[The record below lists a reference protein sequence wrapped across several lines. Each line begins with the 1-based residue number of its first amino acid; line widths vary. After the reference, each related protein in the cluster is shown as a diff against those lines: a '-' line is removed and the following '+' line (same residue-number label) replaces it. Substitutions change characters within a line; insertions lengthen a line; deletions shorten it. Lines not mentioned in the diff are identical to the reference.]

1 MTKDTIKFII
11 DSALTGRRDRAFLSR
26 ESLQNTRCGKEDE
39 RTFMNFLNKM
49 ERKFGRYAIHN
60 LSTYIIGA
68 YVIGYF
74 LYFLAPGVLYNYL
87 SLEPY
92 YILKGQIWRLV
103 TWVLIP
109 PESPGIFT
117 IIMLMLYYSLGNSLE
132 QTWGAFRYNAYIF
145 SGIISTII
153 GAFILYAVMGGNI
166 VFGQALFSTY
176 YINMSIFLAFAV
188 CYPNMEL
195 LLYFIIPIKVKWFGI
210 LYGAFIVL
218 SFLQTNWAGRVAI
231 IASMFN
237 FILFFLMTRNYNKVS
252 PKEIR
257 RKQNFKRQTSQTGRS
272 GITKHKC
279 AAEPS
284 WTVMIWNSVSV
295 PNATEIMNIA
305 RIICLRTNI
314 SKNKNVV
321 RPQSGSRRN
330 NEENKDYL
338 YNGTK
343 NDGQDHSQRT
353 DRRRNERG
361 TFQFF
366 SWKLRRTC

>member
-39 RTFMNFLNKM
+39 TTFMNFLNKM

-92 YILKGQIWRLV
+92 YILRGQIWRLI

-257 RKQNFKRQTSQTGRS
+257 RKQNFKRQTSQSGRS

-279 AAEPS
+279 A
-284 WTVMIWNSVSV
+284 ICGR
-295 PNATEIMNIA
+295 TELDGDDLEF
-305 RIICLRTNI
+305 RFC
-314 SKNKNVV
+314 SKC
-321 RPQSGSRRN
+321 
-330 NEENKDYL
+330 
-338 YNGTK
+338 
-343 NDGQDHSQRT
+343 DGNYEYCQDHLFT
-353 DRRRNERG
+353 H
-361 TFQFF
+361 
-366 SWKLRRTC
+366 KHIKK